1 MERISLNG
9 TWSLKGRLQTDPNA
23 TPIQLTATV
32 PGMVQLD
39 LSEQG
44 YLPRDLY
51 MGDNI
56 TKTEA
61 FEDYEWWYERTFTAP
76 KARKNVFL
84 IFRGVDCLAEYFLN
98 GEKLGESDNMFI
110 PFEFDVS
117 DKLRD
122 GENTLTVHLSS
133 PTVYE
138 HSISTPI
145 QAIDFGLAFGTESI
159 YTRRAAHSY
168 GWDIMPRAITCGLWR
183 DVTLEIRDAIR
194 FEQTFFDTTT
204 PEKIRFCYEIE
215 CDKSD
220 FQNMEVEVDCV
231 CGESHYQARSCVKF
245 KSGRIEF
252 PAPAPK
258 LWWPYGYGEPHLYNA
273 TMRIYSN
280 GALVFED
287 STHFGIRT
295 VKLERSD
302 VTDGK
307 SGCFRFLINGEEIMA
322 KGSNWVPMDAFH
334 SRDKERYAKALE
346 LAKDIGCNILR
357 CWGGNVYED
366 HEFFDFCDEN
376 GILVWQDFA
385 MACHNYVP
393 TEAFL
398 QNLRQEVTHVVREYR
413 QHPSIILWSGDNE
426 VDEMKAKRGVDPSG
440 NFITRQ
446 LLPEIVVW
454 NDVGRP
460 YLESSPYV
468 SPASFATGGFSKQPE
483 AHLWGA
489 RDNYKSPYYKHS
501 AAHFVSETGYH
512 GCPSLESIK
521 KFITPQKVWPYQN
534 NAEWI
539 LHSSDQK
546 GKDARVMLMEKQIRQ
561 LFGAVPATPDEYILA
576 SQISQA
582 EADKYFIERM
592 RVGRP
597 YKSGII
603 WWNLVDGWPQM
614 SDAVVDYYYQKK
626 LAYGYI
632 KRSQAPFVIALDE
645 IYNWKSNIVACNDTL
660 TEKKGQ
666 VRIYDVESEELL
678 FKTSFTAK
686 ANTST
691 VIGDL
696 PLFYSEK
703 RFLVIEW
710 TVDQQTSY
718 NHYLCGEF
726 PFDLPRYRE
735 WLTRYQRISGEFE
748 K

>member
-1 MERISLNG
+1 MKCISLNG
-9 TWSLKGRLQTDPNA
+9 AWDLKGRLQTDPHA
-23 TPIQLTATV
+23 TPIHLTATV
-32 PGMVQLD
+32 PGTVQLD
-39 LSEQG
+39 LSEAG
-44 YLPRDLY
+44 YLPKDLY
-51 MGDNI
+51 MGENI

-61 FEDYEWWYERTFTAP
+61 FEDYEWWYERRFNAP
-76 KARKNVFL
+76 TERKNVFL
-84 IFRGVDCLAEYFLN
+84 VFRGVDCLAEYFLN
-98 GEKLGESDNMFI
+98 GEKLGESANMFI

-117 DKLRD
+117 NRLRD
-122 GENTLTVHLSS
+122 GENTVTVHLSS

-145 QAIDFGLAFGTESI
+145 QAIDFSFAFGTESI
-159 YTRRAAHSY
+159 HTRRAAHSY

-194 FEQTFFDTTT
+194 FGQTFFDTTT
-204 PEKIRFCYEIE
+204 PETIRFCYEIE

-220 FQNMEVEVDCV
+220 FRNIEVEVDCV
-231 CGESHYQARSCVKF
+231 CGESRYYAKSKIKYR
-245 KSGRIEF
+245 SGRIEL
-252 PAPAPK
+252 PAPSPK
-258 LWWPYGYGEPHLYNA
+258 LWWPYGYGTPHLYNA

-280 GALVFED
+280 GSLVFED
-287 STHFGIRT
+287 STRFGIRT

-302 VTDGK
+302 ITDGK
-307 SGCFRFLINGEEIMA
+307 NGCFRFLINGVEIMA

-334 SRDKERYAKALE
+334 SRDKDRYAGALE

-357 CWGGNVYED
+357 AWGGNVYED

-376 GILVWQDFA
+376 GIMVWQDFA

-393 TEAFL
+393 TEDFL
-398 QNLRQEVTHVVREYR
+398 QNLKQEATHVVREYR

-440 NFITRQ
+440 NIITRQ
-446 LLPEIVVW
+446 LLPEIVAW

-468 SPASFATGGFSKQPE
+468 SPASFATGGFSHQPE

-489 RDNYKSPYYKHS
+489 RDNYKSPYYKYS
-501 AAHFVSETGYH
+501 TAHFVSETGYH
-512 GCPSLESIK
+512 GCPSLKSIQ
-521 KFITPQKVWPYQN
+521 KFVTPEKVWPYQK

-539 LHSSDQK
+539 LHSSDQNGNDK
-546 GKDARVMLMEKQIRQ
+546 RVMLMEKQIRQ
-561 LFGAVPATPDEYILA
+561 LFGEVPTTPEKYVTA

-582 EADKYFIERM
+582 EAFKYLIERM

-603 WWNLVDGWPQM
+603 WWNLIDGWPQM
-614 SDAVVDYYYQKK
+614 SDAVVDYYYEKK
-626 LAYGYI
+626 LAYGYV
-632 KRSQAPFVIALDE
+632 KRSQASFVIAIDE
-645 IYNWKSNIVACNDTL
+645 IYNWKSKVIACNDTL
-660 TEKKGQ
+660 AEKAGR
-666 VRIYDVESEELL
+666 VRIFDAETEEILL
-678 FKTSFTAK
+678 KKDFVAE

-696 PLFYSEK
+696 SLYYSEK
-703 RFLVIEW
+703 RFLIIEW
-710 TVDQQTSY
+710 EIDGKIDC

-726 PFDLPRYRE
+726 PFSLQQYQK
-735 WLTRYQRISGEFE
+735 WLAAYEKHSG
-748 K
+748 KLL